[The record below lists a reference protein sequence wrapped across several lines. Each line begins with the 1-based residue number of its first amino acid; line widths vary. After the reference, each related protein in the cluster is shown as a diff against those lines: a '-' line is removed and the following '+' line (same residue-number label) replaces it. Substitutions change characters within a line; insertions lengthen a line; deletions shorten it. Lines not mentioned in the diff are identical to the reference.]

1 MTNVITIDGA
11 TIDTKVFTQYT
22 QESYRILDQIRELT
36 LDHKELVESVA
47 LTTKLPKGIVN
58 SYLKARYKDK
68 TKEATEKGDMYEM
81 LDNAVT
87 L

>member
-1 MTNVITIDGA
+1 MTNVITINGA
-11 TIDTKVFTQYT
+11 TIDAKMFIAETQK
-22 QESYRILDQIRELT
+22 SHSILDQINELT
-36 LDHKELVESVA
+36 LDHKELVERVA
-47 LTTKLPKGIVN
+47 LATKLSKGVVN
-58 SYLKARYKDK
+58 GYLKARYKDK